1 MVSRQIV
8 EILIKADDQASATA
22 EKVEQKLKGFGDT
35 ASSANS
41 FAARATERM
50 RSALT
55 SLSGSMNIFGSS
67 GSKIWNSFKTRVS
80 SAAGTLKGK
89 FSNAVNSAKA
99 KLQQL
104 KASAQSSGRGF
115 GFLRS
120 ALSMTVGMIG
130 YDLLSSLGQAAR
142 ESINAAGKFQAFGK
156 RMRMSDKELASFS
169 AECDKL
175 QGSFRKVDMRAVGA
189 SAMELGV
196 KLKVPKDQMGEL
208 TKMTAV
214 MSSAFVSE
222 GRTQEDAILAV
233 SDAMDGQFRRLQE
246 LGIDQDKLMKN
257 GWNGNL
263 EDTNS
268 LMKAMNKTLDEM
280 GFTETAKGIYTLDDA
295 YKALTVSGGRLLA
308 DIIIPLTPIITG
320 AIDAITGGISML
332 RDAWNSLPD
341 WAKDAIVVGV
351 LAGAFILLA
360 AYITTLGGVIAV
372 LGSILGPVITLIG
385 AISTPMIVAA
395 AVIGAIIYAV
405 YELGKAFGWWSD
417 VGTMIDAIKAG
428 ISRLWD
434 AFINNPNVQ
443 GFLKDLSN
451 AWNDVSKA
459 LQPVIRWAKDTWKE
473 LFPGGKEG
481 EVDIVRMIIDAFGG
495 LGDILGKVWNAAKN
509 TWSSMVS
516 FVNFLSKAVSPIMP
530 VVDALRKI
538 VCALL
543 GCSPGI
549 VPALLKVQAMF
560 FMVWT
565 AISSFVPGLIRKIVA
580 GILTR
585 FAQMPAKIRAYLG
598 LIKAYI
604 ISQGSAWV
612 KNARNKASAVVTGV
626 VNFIKNLPGRVS
638 TYIVSTAHKITT
650 GAAKWV
656 SNAKSKASGVVNA
669 VVGQVN
675 DLPGKVYSEFTSIG
689 ARMSQAGSALY
700 NKAKAI
706 GKGIVRNLL
715 NSMQIHSPGII
726 QRKVVAEFENTLS
739 RVGDM
744 ENKAYKTGSG
754 FGSAIVDGFGD
765 VDLANQ
771 QNYEVY
777 TGNTQKI
784 EMQVTHDHN
793 YSFEGLPE
801 SVSAKEV
808 ADMINEAAQDDE
820 FTRRLANNPRFQ
832 YFDSKQKT
840 RLNRRRGRSKGV
852 VI

>member
-22 EKVEQKLKGFGDT
+22 EKVKQKLKGFGDT

-104 KASAQSSGRGF
+104 KESAQSSGRGF

-120 ALSMTVGMIG
+120 ALSMTVGMLG
-130 YDLLSSLGQAAR
+130 YDLLTGVTNAAR

-156 RMRMSDKELASFS
+156 RIGMTGKELTSFR

-175 QGSFRKVDMRAVGA
+175 QGSFRKVDMNAVGA

-196 KLKVPKDQMGEL
+196 KLNIPKTQMGDL

-214 MSSAFVSE
+214 LSSAFVNE

-246 LGIDQDKLMKN
+246 IGITEDKLKAN

-268 LMKAMNKTLDEM
+268 LMKAMNKTLDDM
-280 GFTETAKGIYTLDDA
+280 GFTETAQGIYTLDDA
-295 YKALTVSGGRLLA
+295 YTALQVAGGRLLA
-308 DIIIPLTPIITG
+308 DILIPMTPIITG
-320 AIDAITGGISML
+320 AIDAIISGISTL
-332 RDAWNSLPD
+332 KGAWASLPD
-341 WAKDAIVVGV
+341 WAQDAITIGA
-351 LAGAFILLA
+351 LAGAFVLLA
-360 AYITTLGGVIAV
+360 GYISSLGGAITV

-385 AISTPMIVAA
+385 AISAPMIIAA
-395 AVIGAIIYAV
+395 AVIGAVIYAV

-417 VGTMIDAIKAG
+417 VGTMVDAIRAG
-428 ISRLWD
+428 ISRLWS

-443 GFLKDLSN
+443 GFLRDLAG
-451 AWNDVSKA
+451 AWNWVASS
-459 LQPVIRWAKDTWKE
+459 LQPVIRWAQETWAA
-473 LFPGGKEG
+473 LFPKGANF
-481 EVDIVRMIIDAFGG
+481 DIVRGIIDIFGA
-495 LGDILGKVWNAAKN
+495 LGDILGKVWNAAKTAWN
-509 TWSSMVS
+509 ALGG
-516 FVNFLSKAVSPIMP
+516 FAGFLPLLLGPIGL
-530 VVDALRKI
+530 VVFALRSI
-538 VCALL
+538 ICALL

-549 VPALLKVQAMF
+549 VPALLRVQAMF
-560 FMVWT
+560 ITVWN
-565 AISSFVPGLIRKIVA
+565 AIAGFVPGIVRRVVTVIINTFIKLP
-580 GILTR
+580 GRILTVLN
-585 FAQMPAKIRAYLG
+585 KI
-598 LIKAYI
+598 KSYI
-604 ISQGSAWV
+604 INQGSAWV
-612 KNARNKASAVVTGV
+612 KNAKAKASAVVTGV

-638 TYIVSTAHKITT
+638 TYVTSTAHKISS

-656 SNAKSKASGVVNA
+656 SNAKTKAAGVVSA
-669 VVGQVN
+669 VVGQVD
-675 DLPGKVYSEFTSIG
+675 DLPSKVYNEFINIGSRITS
-689 ARMSQAGSALY
+689 AGGTLY
-700 NKAKAI
+700 KKAAAI
-706 GKGIVRNLL
+706 GRGIVTSLK
-715 NSMQIHSPGII
+715 NSMGINSPGII
-726 QRKVVAEFENTLS
+726 QNSVVAEFENTLS
-739 RVGDM
+739 RVGGM
-744 ENKAYKTGSG
+744 ENKAYSVGSG

-765 VDLANQ
+765 VDLANK

-777 TGNTQKI
+777 TGNTHKI
-784 EMQVTHDHN
+784 EMHVTHDNN

-801 SVSAKEV
+801 TISAREV
-808 ADMINEAAQDDE
+808 ADMINNAAQDDE
-820 FTRRLANNPRFQ
+820 FTRRLAQNPRFQ
-832 YFDSKQKT
+832 YFDNKQKT
-840 RLNRRRGRSKGV
+840 KLTRRQSRSRGV